1 MPECKN
7 ALHIGSES
15 NLLAC
20 ILSQAFSWEN
30 GAKWQ
35 KTALLR
41 QSETQG
47 GLSLVVVFILRP
59 LSRQQASSMSLK
71 EKQRKLSLRRVSP
84 SEAIK

>member
-30 GAKWQ
+30 GVKWQ
-35 KTALLR
+35 TAALLR

-71 EKQRKLSLRRVSP
+71 GKTEEIKFTSCLSIWSH
-84 SEAIK
+84 